1 MLYFSKKLDI
11 GNLVVAKIKK
21 KKPMISP
28 SSAIMSAIF
37 SVVKNSVIKK
47 IFNEPNA
54 PHPIAMVSKLKVGDR
69 SSGVEFMYTIVLCKA
84 E

>member
-1 MLYFSKKLDI
+1 
-11 GNLVVAKIKK
+11 
-21 KKPMISP
+21 
-28 SSAIMSAIF
+28 MSAIF

-47 IFNEPNA
+47 IFKEPNA
-54 PHPIAMVSKLKVGDR
+54 PHPIAMVRRLKVGDR